1 MVRIQD
7 FCDLH
12 KLGEYVSNW
21 AGATGF
27 AAAVLSAEGEML
39 AVCGMDRETAKKL
52 RDFDF
57 QLVLD
62 DGQVIGRVVG
72 GAADGSETSEEIMKA
87 GSGLLRDV
95 LDLFVRSSYEEY
107 KNRSAFEDLKEG
119 IGKAA
124 QLIVQANK
132 DTSQIGAFCNKQKIL
147 ALNASIEAAR
157 AGEHGRGFS
166 VVAEEVQGLAVSMSA
181 TSKSIS
187 ATLGELTDTIN
198 KMHHE

>member
-1 MVRIQD
+1 MVRIKD

-12 KLGEYVSNW
+12 RLEGYVSNW

-27 AAAVLSAEGEML
+27 AATVISAEGDL
-39 AVCGMDRETAKKL
+39 LVVCGMDRETAKKL
-52 RDFDF
+52 KDFEF
-57 QLVLD
+57 QLVLE
-62 DGQVIGRVVG
+62 DGQVIGRVAG
-72 GAADGSETSEEIMKA
+72 GAADGPEPSEEIMKA

-95 LDLFVRSSYEEY
+95 LDLFVHTSYEEY
-107 KNRSAFEDLKEG
+107 KNKIAFEDLKEG
-119 IGKAA
+119 IDKAA
-124 QLIVQANK
+124 KLIVQANK
-132 DTSQIGAFCNKQKIL
+132 DTGQIGTFCNKQKIL